1 MKLLPALALLAAS
14 AAPVF
19 SATPAETRITHAV
32 REVRCDPPA
41 TSNRAAAAHAVIANG
56 TTLRTGARSRAEVT
70 FGDLTVS
77 RLGAESE
84 MTVENGARNLRLHRG
99 TLLLDIPRLHHKA
112 RVRIGALTASGS
124 GTTVLI
130 AHAPGDSVKVL
141 VLAGTLRLTVAGWI
155 GDSIALTPGKMLMAK
170 PDVRTLPAPVDVD
183 VDTLVKTSSLIATA
197 RFFGSGTGAVAPL
210 PGLPQITRTIA
221 RQTALL
227 EQRTL
232 LTTNLA
238 IRGNGTSVTILGKE
252 SAAAAKPKVAT
263 RGNRA
268 VRPRGEAT
276 AQTAS
281 RPSVAARE

>member
-183 VDTLVKTSSLIATA
+183 TLVKTSSLIATA

-227 EQRTL
+227 EKRTL

-268 VRPRGEAT
+268 VRPGGEAT